1 MSIQK
6 LKQEILNKTREYYN
20 LYHKK
25 NSYKFTAGTQK

>member
-25 NSYKFTAGTQK
+25 NSINLQLEQQK